1 MEPGIG
7 RPLQESSRIK
17 FLIFVKHEYLFSFE
31 CSEARDGDDGRFPM
45 ANLIGAP
52 KFLRDSCFSIV
63 ISIELA

>member
-17 FLIFVKHEYLFSFE
+17 FLIFVKLHQTRIFFSFG
-31 CSEARDGDDGRFPM
+31 CGEARDCDDGRFSM

-52 KFLRDSCFSIV
+52 KFLRDS
-63 ISIELA
+63 